1 MTDIKLKDLRYL
13 VAVADFRHFGRAAAA
28 MHDSGATWSSVILGR
43 FFG

>member
-13 VAVADFRHFGRAAAA
+13 VAVADFRHFGRAAA